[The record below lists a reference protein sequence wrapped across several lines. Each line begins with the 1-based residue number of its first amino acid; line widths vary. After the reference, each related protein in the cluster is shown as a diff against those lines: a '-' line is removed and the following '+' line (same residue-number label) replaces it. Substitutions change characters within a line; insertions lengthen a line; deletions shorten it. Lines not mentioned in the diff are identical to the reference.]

1 MRSDSKRL
9 VQQRDELLKEYES
22 VAEAGRGAKGKKG
35 GSACVVEASL
45 RGQTSG
51 TSHRPETKYRR
62 FFRIAAVS
70 VVVGLIGLSLL
81 LIPRSAG
88 VGDEVTDSSNAALRK
103 DIAALKRRLQG
114 IAANM
119 TMIER
124 ARKKKLDLLAVCRS
138 STHPVTS
145 AALLKAADRSSTWLI
160 VGIPTVPRP
169 GDDAARPEES
179 PLGRVLLSY
188 ASQVGVPRMNHVR
201 VVVRNGRPG
210 SHPVFERLRHKF
222 EGEHWVSFVEGTAD
236 EDKAGAVES
245 DGHELPSEAA
255 RKQSLDVIALLRH
268 VQGQSKFYLFSED
281 DFALCSNGL
290 VALTYFITR
299 ALDYQGTFTALR
311 CGFGL
316 NGIVMQ
322 NDRDG
327 LNDVG
332 EFADYLAKHY
342 ARRPPD
348 HLVVE
353 FFAKETPDSKKYFQ
367 NREVMAF
374 RHNLF
379 EHLGGERS
387 TLRTEPAWALPG
399 CFTDLIAPQV
409 FEVEAWDPRA
419 CPDDDVWP
427 CKHSAR
433 RSGIAWNA
441 RR

>member
-1 MRSDSKRL
+1 MLMQEKQRLDKMIEEEERTVQKRNARLGLIDTEIEGCLQATAAASTPL
-9 VQQRDELLKEYES
+9 VQNVEKF
-22 VAEAGRGAKGKKG
+22 GGA
-35 GSACVVEASL
+35 
-45 RGQTSG
+45 
-51 TSHRPETKYRR
+51 
-62 FFRIAAVS
+62 
-70 VVVGLIGLSLL
+70 
-81 LIPRSAG
+81 
-88 VGDEVTDSSNAALRK
+88 
-103 DIAALKRRLQG
+103 
-114 IAANM
+114 
-119 TMIER
+119 
-124 ARKKKLDLLAVCRS
+124 
-138 STHPVTS
+138 
-145 AALLKAADRSSTWLI
+145 WLI

-387 TLRTEPAWALPG
+387 EAAVACFAELVDIVSQDPSTFDKRT
-399 CFTDLIAPQV
+399 CSK
-409 FEVEAWDPRA
+409 
-419 CPDDDVWP
+419 DDVSP
-427 CKHSAR
+427 CRYLSSR
-433 RSGIAWNA
+433 PSTIVWSS
-441 RR
+441 